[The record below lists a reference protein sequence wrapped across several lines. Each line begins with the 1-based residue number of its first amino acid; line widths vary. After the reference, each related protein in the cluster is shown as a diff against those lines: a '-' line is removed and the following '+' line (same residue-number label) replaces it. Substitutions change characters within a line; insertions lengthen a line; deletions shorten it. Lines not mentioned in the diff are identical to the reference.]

1 MSGMNGI
8 SRVAWGGVCALATLL
23 SCVPLVAQG
32 STSDG
37 PAYRIGPRDLVA
49 IRVFEEPKLNVDLRV
64 NDDGTIRLPLVGRV
78 DAEGLTEDELTQ
90 RLKGVLEEE
99 LLQRAS
105 VSVEILEYRSRPISV
120 IGAVRSP
127 GTLNTSGRLT
137 LLEALTAAGGL
148 SPSHGEEIHVL
159 RRASN
164 GLTDQVEIPIEDLL
178 VRADPDVNIPIF
190 ANDLIN
196 VPAAVDVTIYCLGE
210 VANPGALTFKSTDR
224 ITLLTAIARAG
235 GLTERASKKLLIK
248 RRQPDGDTREI
259 EVRYK
264 RIISGR
270 QPDPELR
277 PGDVIVV
284 KESFF

>member
-1 MSGMNGI
+1 MPA
-8 SRVAWGGVCALATLL
+8 AWILAGLL
-23 SCVPLVAQG
+23 AGPFAGAQEAETRPL
-32 STSDG
+32 S
-37 PAYRIGPRDLVA
+37 YRIGPRDEVA

-64 NDDGTIRLPLVGRV
+64 DDDGTIRLPLVGRV
-78 DAEGLTEDELTQ
+78 EAEGLTEDELTL
-90 RLKGVLEEE
+90 RLKEVLEEE

-105 VSVEILEYRSRPISV
+105 VSVEVLEYRARPISV
-120 IGAVRSP
+120 LGAVQRP
-127 GTLNTSGRLT
+127 GSLNTSGRLT

-148 SPSHGEEIHVL
+148 ASSHGDEVHVL

-164 GLTDQVEIPIEDLL
+164 GLTDQIEIPVADLL
-178 VRADPDVNIPIF
+178 IRADPDFNIPIF
-190 ANDLIN
+190 SNDLIN

-210 VANPGALTFKSTDR
+210 VSSPGAITFKSTER
-224 ITLLTAIARAG
+224 LTLLAAIARAG

-248 RRQPDGDTREI
+248 RQTPDGGTEEI
-259 EVRYK
+259 QVRYK